1 MNTKEMKNIARNIS
15 PYANMTAFDQ
25 QDPHGKI
32 AENMAEILKNTAYDK
47 ESDSIGSRSSI
58 LDLEAMNLL
67 TTDPDGLPITTW
79 ARVTIQDRYSEK
91 KNGDLQSYEDFWDKN
106 NPEQLLGKRTFW
118 QRKYMT
124 FSIFNHMEG
133 QDYVH
138 PLCTFST
145 YFMTKHKS
153 HMDLCIGDMLYTY
166 SDLQE
171 DITINIANNFLN
183 KEGSIEIKELR
194 LFVGLML
201 SVASKAKTE
210 NEEKFAKMSKML
222 GVA

>member
-1 MNTKEMKNIARNIS
+1 MNKKEMKKVARNIS
-15 PYANMTAFDQ
+15 PYSEMTAFDQ
-25 QDPHGKI
+25 QDPECKI
-32 AENMAEILKNTAYDK
+32 AEKMAEILKNTAYDK
-47 ESDSIGSRSSI
+47 ESDSIGSRLSI

-79 ARVTIQDRYSEK
+79 AKVTIQDRYSER
-91 KNGDLQSYEDFWDKN
+91 KNGDLQSYEDFWDRN
-106 NPEQLLGKRTFW
+106 NPEHVLGKRTFW
-118 QRKYMT
+118 QKKYMT
-124 FSIFNHMEG
+124 FSIFNYFEG

-145 YFMTKHKS
+145 YFMRKHKS
-153 HMDLCIGDMLYTY
+153 HIDLCIGDMLYQY

-183 KEGSIEIKELR
+183 KEGGIDVDMLR
-194 LFVGLML
+194 IFVGLML
-201 SVASKAKTE
+201 SVANKAKVE

>member
-1 MNTKEMKNIARNIS
+1 MKTKEMKQIARNIS
-15 PYANMTAFDQ
+15 PYSKMTAFDQ
-25 QDPHGKI
+25 QDPECKI

-47 ESDSIGSRSSI
+47 ESDSIGSRTSV
-58 LDLEAMNLL
+58 MNLEEMNIL
-67 TTDPDGLPITTW
+67 TPDPDGLPITTW
-79 ARVTIQDRYSEK
+79 ARVIIQDRYSEK

-118 QRKYMT
+118 QKKYMK
-124 FSIFNHMEG
+124 FQIFNHFEG

-153 HMDLCIGDMLYTY
+153 HMDLCIGDMLYEY

-171 DITINIANNFLN
+171 DITINIANAFLD
-183 KEGSIEIKELR
+183 KEGSIEVKELR
-194 LFVGLML
+194 MFVGLML
-201 SVASKAKTE
+201 SVAGRAKVE